1 MSESGDKKFQQRN
14 IKKHN
19 KDLLTESE
27 SDKENQKFDRE
38 ITIEKVGK

>member
-14 IKKHN
+14 INKHN